1 VLGALLSTTLFGL
14 TNDVYFQVGLLT
26 TIGLSSKNAI
36 LSVEFARDLQHH
48 EGMKALDAAI
58 EAAKM
63 RLRPILMTSLA
74 FLLGVLPL
82 AIASGAGSASQNS
95 IGTGVIGGTLAATF
109 LATFMIPMFF
119 VVVLDKL
126 TKEKPDAPADK
137 PGSGD
142 GKAGPAVAPATEPA

>member
-1 VLGALLSTTLFGL
+1 
-14 TNDVYFQVGLLT
+14 
-26 TIGLSSKNAI
+26 
-36 LSVEFARDLQHH
+36 
-48 EGMKALDAAI
+48 MKALDAAI

-126 TKEKPDAPADK
+126 TKEKPEKPDAPDDK